1 MQFVKRFVFAF
12 LAAGLVTGRSS
23 TRREISPVDGG
34 CLPERV
40 FSLRI
45 RVFISCCALL
55 VLAPFANAT
64 NDRAARSS
72 ASAPI
77 PIDHFVYIIQE
88 NISFDHYFGTFPGAN
103 GIPASAK
110 FAFQPGQPPTVS
122 PFHLHA
128 TAVPHDLNHSWQAAH
143 VAANGGKMDGFL
155 WAEWPEALA
164 FYWKGELPKPDPE
177 DIVTVKRS
185 SPEREMLLLR
195 KRVNRLLAHFDFNRN
210 KRLEAAEL
218 AEALSVSP
226 ESASKLLAQHDS
238 DHNNGLDAEE
248 LRKLLESQNQRS
260 ENEAIKAGQLPTK
273 HADHPPAGPTP
284 RWVLN
289 TLSYYDWHEIPN
301 YWEYARRFVL
311 CDQFFSS
318 LAGPSEPNHL
328 YTVAAKSG
336 GLVNNPNP
344 RKARNVADTDAVYT
358 FPTLAELLQNTH
370 VSWKYYDGK
379 PDPQEHSLFNP
390 LPGFRKFQQSSEL
403 MSHLVGMNQ
412 FYQDAKSGHLP
423 QVCWIVP
430 DPADSEH
437 PPNDS
442 ARGMWHVTALV
453 NAIMQSS
460 AWNNTV
466 IIITWDDYGG
476 FYDHVA
482 PPAVDQYGYG
492 PRVPALVISP
502 YARPGLCCHTTFDF
516 TSPLKLIEEHFNL
529 EPLTSRDGE
538 ANDMLDC
545 FDFQQKP
552 VAPDVI
558 RRDTKLDFSQ
568 PKTTMP

>member
-1 MQFVKRFVFAF
+1 MA
-12 LAAGLVTGRSS
+12 GRSS
-23 TRREISPVDGG
+23 KRIATPPRDGVG
-34 CLPERV
+34 PFKGV
-40 FSLRI
+40 FPLGI
-45 RVFISCCALL
+45 NVLLGCCALFA
-55 VLAPFANAT
+55 VAPFANAT
-64 NDRAARSS
+64 DGKAAPSSS
-72 ASAPI
+72 AGASI

-103 GIPASAK
+103 GIPAGAK
-110 FAFQPGQPPTVS
+110 FAFQPGQLPAIS

-155 WAEWPEALA
+155 WAEWPQALA

-185 SPEREMLLLR
+185 LPEREMLLLR
-195 KRVNRLLAHFDFNRN
+195 KRVNRLLAQFDLNRN
-210 KRLEAAEL
+210 NRLDAAEL
-218 AEALSVSP
+218 AEGLAVSP
-226 ESASKLLAQHDS
+226 ESASKLLAQHDH
-238 DHNNGLDAEE
+238 DRNNGLDAEE
-248 LRKLLESQNQRS
+248 LRKLLESQDQQS
-260 ENEAIKAGQLPTK
+260 ENEAIAGGQLPTK

-284 RWVLN
+284 PWVLN

-336 GLVNNPNP
+336 GLVNNPNS
-344 RKARNVADTDAVYT
+344 RKARNVGDTDAVYT

-379 PDPQEHSLFNP
+379 PDPQEHSLWNP
-390 LPGFRKFQQSSEL
+390 LPGFRRFQQSSEL

-412 FYQDAKSGHLP
+412 FYKDAKSGHLP

-460 AWNNTV
+460 AWSNTV

-502 YARPGLCCHTTFDF
+502 YARPGFCCHTTFDF

-529 EPLTSRDGE
+529 KPLTSREGE

-545 FDFQQKP
+545 FDFQQEP
-552 VAPDVI
+552 VAPEVI

-568 PKTTMP
+568 LKTTMP